1 MHHCILVYQK
11 NRNHKKKGKLV
22 VKLSDYLEESG
33 ISLDLSGNSK
43 SEILVNLVQLLAQ
56 TVSINNCDAIVKTLE
71 ERENLKTTGIGS
83 GVALPHCKSSQVEK
97 IHIVIG
103 LSKAG
108 KDFQAL
114 DNEPANFF
122 FLLVAPEAS
131 GSEHLKASAKIVR
144 LVRDEEVRRELLQLE
159 TSEEIM
165 KYITTKEDS

>member
-1 MHHCILVYQK
+1 M
-11 NRNHKKKGKLV
+11 
-22 VKLSDYLEESG
+22 KLSDYIKETG
-33 ISLDLSGNSK
+33 INLDLSGNSK
-43 SEILVNLVQLLAQ
+43 SEILVNLVQLLSQ
-56 TVSINNCDAIVKTLE
+56 TVSINNCDAIVQTLE

-83 GVALPHCKSSQVEK
+83 GVALPHCKSTQVDK

-103 LSKAG
+103 LSKEG

-144 LVRDEEVRRELLQLE
+144 LVRDDDVRRELLELK
-159 TSEEIM
+159 TSEEVM
-165 KYITTKEDS
+165 KYIKLKEDS